1 MRYTFGGDEHLFDAR
16 IPMGR
21 IGRSQDVSDAVLWL
35 FSDESRYVTG
45 AVIPV
50 DGGQSVM

>member
-1 MRYTFGGDEHLFDAR
+1 MRCSVKRSTDAR

-21 IGRSQDVSDAVLWL
+21 WGVPEDVAGPVSWLLSDDA
-35 FSDESRYVTG
+35 RYVTG

-50 DGGQSVM
+50 DGGFLAS